1 MNSVS
6 QGNYKITHKSLG
18 SLQTSGLA
26 TCSAI
31 SFLINDTY
39 NFMAHIDA
47 NTEID
52 QIVKNIFKKFGQ
64 TLKISNVK
72 IYYGDGFGV
81 YTSEHTEKLIHKFTK
96 LLNIDIYPK
105 KESADDILNI
115 DSIIQCKKCG
125 AKSGTLKIIT
135 HNYDCQYS
143 FKVLICKTGF
153 METVYS

>member
-6 QGNYKITHKSLG
+6 QGTYKIQHKSLG

-31 SFLINDTY
+31 SFLINNTY

-47 NTEID
+47 NTNIDEIY
-52 QIVKNIFKKFGQ
+52 QNIIKKFGQ

-72 IYYGDGFGV
+72 IYYGDGFENYSSE
-81 YTSEHTEKLIHKFTK
+81 YTKKLIHKFTK
-96 LLNIDIYPK
+96 NLGINIYPK
-105 KESADDILNI
+105 KESLEDII
-115 DSIIQCKKCG
+115 TIGHIIQCKQCG

-135 HNYDCQYS
+135 HNYDCEYS
-143 FKVLICKTGF
+143 SKVLIYTTGF
-153 METVYS
+153 METVYP

>member
-6 QGNYKITHKSLG
+6 QGKYKILNKEMGPLE
-18 SLQTSGLA
+18 TSGLA

-31 SFLINDTY
+31 SFMINDTY

-47 NTEID
+47 NTD
-52 QIVKNIFKKFGQ
+52 VDNIVKDICKIFVD
-64 TLKISNVK
+64 TLQITNVK
-72 IYYGDGFGV
+72 IYYGDGFGGH
-81 YTSEHTEKLIHKFTK
+81 TSELTTKLIQKFTT

-105 KESADDILNI
+105 PENREDIINI
-115 DSIIQCKKCG
+115 GEIVQCRKCG

-135 HNYDCQYS
+135 HNHYCQYS
-143 FKVLICKTGF
+143 FKVLIRKTGF

>member
-1 MNSVS
+1 MNSVY
-6 QGNYKITHKSLG
+6 QGKYKILNKEMGPLE
-18 SLQTSGLA
+18 TSGLA

-31 SFLINDTY
+31 SFMINNTY

-47 NTEID
+47 NTDID
-52 QIVKNIFKKFGQ
+52 AIVDSIYRKFDKSLQI
-64 TLKISNVK
+64 TNVK

-81 YTSEHTEKLIHKFTK
+81 YTSRHTEKLIHKFTK

-105 KESADDILNI
+105 QENPEDIIPFDD
-115 DSIIQCKKCG
+115 IIQCSKCG
-125 AKSGTLKIIT
+125 SKSGTLKIIT
-135 HNYDCQYS
+135 HKYDCPYS